1 MDTDH
6 SMCEAACALPRLEL
20 GVWAGLHLQERRE
33 PALRREGGGGRRSDL
48 GSRSAELRS
57 LDFML

>member
-1 MDTDH
+1 MDTHH
-6 SMCEAACALPRLEL
+6 SVCEAACVLHRGWSW
-20 GVWAGLHLQERRE
+20 GVWGRASAEEGLLLGED
-33 PALRREGGGGRRSDL
+33 GGGGRSDL